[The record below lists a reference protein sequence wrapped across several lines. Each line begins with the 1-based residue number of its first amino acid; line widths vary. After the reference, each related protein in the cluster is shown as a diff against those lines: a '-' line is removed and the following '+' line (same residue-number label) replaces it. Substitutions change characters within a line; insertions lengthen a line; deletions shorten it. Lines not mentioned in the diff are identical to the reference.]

1 MLHVLRTESEGIVR
15 KAAVDLVCEIYQ
27 KHRIP
32 NNDYEQLFR
41 TLAHTAVADLYWEV
55 KHEALI
61 FWKLV
66 IMRQFLHNGVI
77 DGQFPAVTF
86 SKELKK
92 IVTLTPKEISI
103 RLNRI
108 MDELSTRGALGVV
121 LECLNDECD
130 LEVVKRAAKIV
141 QGLNKFLQKYK
152 YLDELQQRQAEQD
165 KMLAPAGAAA
175 AMADECVPAKRP
187 MMNNEQLVAMDGET
201 GEETVVQP
209 MEGICC
215 GAESSSAVTEVVGA
229 VADTLPADFDQ
240 IIESIVSAD
249 DINLLVHAYENQLHL
264 DAEEM
269 AVTADDGVV
278 ENGDA
283 TTTTTPTPLND
294 EFFKTFAQVKPLDY
308 LRRVG
313 TLDLD
318 RLIEARCDWMQ
329 KNDSFSSLLED
340 IMFSLEIADVNEADC
355 Y

>member
-1 MLHVLRTESEGIVR
+1 MLQVLRTESEGIVR

-41 TLAHTAVADLYWEV
+41 TLAYTAVADLYWEV

-66 IMRQFLHNGVI
+66 IMRQFMHNGVI

-121 LECLNDECD
+121 LECLNDDCD

-141 QGLNKFLQKYK
+141 HGLNTFLQKYK
-152 YLDELQQRQAEQD
+152 YLDELQIKQVEQD
-165 KMLAPAGAAA
+165 KLTPAV
-175 AMADECVPAKRP
+175 ADKCIVAKRP
-187 MMNNEQLVAMDGET
+187 MMTDQHTSMDDDT
-201 GEETVVQP
+201 GEMIVQ
-209 MEGICC
+209 MECITEGGIS
-215 GAESSSAVTEVVGA
+215 GD
-229 VADTLPADFDQ
+229 DTSLPVNCDQ
-240 IIESIVSAD
+240 IIDAIVTTD
-249 DINLLVHAYENQLHL
+249 DINLLVYAYENHMQL
-264 DAEEM
+264 DASI
-269 AVTADDGVV
+269 AAGDGQQ
-278 ENGDA
+278 DS
-283 TTTTTPTPLND
+283 TTEPLKPIKE
-294 EFFKTFAQVKPLDY
+294 EFFKLFAQVKPLDY
-308 LRRVG
+308 LRRAG
-313 TLDLD
+313 SLDLD
-318 RLIEARCDWMQ
+318 GLIDARCDWMQ
-329 KNDSFSSLLED
+329 KTDSFGSLLDD